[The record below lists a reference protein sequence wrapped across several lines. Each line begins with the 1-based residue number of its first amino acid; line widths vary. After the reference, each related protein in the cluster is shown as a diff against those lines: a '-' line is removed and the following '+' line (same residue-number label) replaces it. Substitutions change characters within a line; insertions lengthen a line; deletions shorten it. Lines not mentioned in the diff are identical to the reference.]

1 MRCCMLIKT
10 KTLKIITAISSSSVS
25 LLYSFLQRLIV
36 FIVHRF
42 IAILHCFYYIAR
54 FCSMDPPG
62 RPNVFIPSDDGMSDI
77 LHSAA
82 NAYTM
87 YLDSEGK
94 DDAMSIDP
102 MSKVTPSSLAYTGQ
116 NTQRPQLVDFGSLS
130 ESTG

>member
-1 MRCCMLIKT
+1 
-10 KTLKIITAISSSSVS
+10 
-25 LLYSFLQRLIV
+25 
-36 FIVHRF
+36 
-42 IAILHCFYYIAR
+42 
-54 FCSMDPPG
+54 MDPPG

-116 NTQRPQLVDFGSLS
+116 IKQSPQLVDYDSFS